1 MYLKIASKTVL
12 KTQKQFQRL
21 KITFNA
27 LKSVSQLQNHFW
39 QEILLSRLIF
49 RSEGDFMSF
58 KRFFPAIFANLA
70 AALAEILL
78 MAASAWLIASA
89 ALHPPLSKL
98 SIGITLI
105 RTAGISRAALRYAD
119 RFISHKV
126 IFKLL
131 DDLRRKIFLNAA
143 KILPL
148 KSGRSHEGDLLHN
161 LTVSADLLKDFLPR
175 VVLPLST
182 AAIITILLTFFL
194 FEPLKWFAMILP
206 AIFFINLIPIALKAA
221 DDSDYR
227 EKILDFNDGR
237 DEFKIFGTAPAI
249 KRLNQ
254 AAKDFGAENFK
265 LTARQINFDTAF
277 KVLNAAGF
285 FFMLLKVAAVAD
297 TIALTVWTL
306 IFLATLEIFAQIP
319 SAIRTLKK
327 IRAVKLLDN
336 KKTSAAQIYK
346 TDKAVEIK
354 NLSFGYEKP
363 IFDDF
368 SLTIERGE
376 KIALVGES
384 GAGKTTLLYLLMKLF
399 EPDSGTIAING
410 KIAAATFTNYIFS
423 ASIRENFK
431 MLHENITD
439 EEILSAL
446 RTCELENFDINA
458 PIGEDG
464 ENLSGGERNRLQ
476 VALAMAKDAEILILD
491 EPTAGLDKNLADKL
505 ISNLIEAT
513 KNRTLIIIT
522 HDSNYF
528 SEMGRIELVH

>member
-1 MYLKIASKTVL
+1 M
-12 KTQKQFQRL
+12 
-21 KITFNA
+21 
-27 LKSVSQLQNHFW
+27 

-89 ALHPPLSKL
+89 TLHPPLSKL
-98 SIGITLI
+98 SIGITLV

-206 AIFFINLIPIALKAA
+206 TIFFINLIPIALKAA

-237 DEFKIFGTAPAI
+237 DELKIFGTAPAI

-265 LTARQINFDTAF
+265 LTARQINFDTGF
-277 KVLNAAGF
+277 RVLNAAGF

-336 KKTSAAQIYK
+336 KKTSAAQIFT

-354 NLSFGYEKP
+354 NLSFGYGGEK
-363 IFDDF
+363 IFDNF
-368 SLTIERGE
+368 SLNIERGE

-384 GAGKTTLLYLLMKLF
+384 GAGKTTLLYLLMRLF

-410 KIAAATFTNYIFS
+410 TISAATFTNYIFS

-431 MLHENITD
+431 ILHENITD

-491 EPTAGLDKNLADKL
+491 EPTAGLDRKNAEKL
-505 ISNLIEAT
+505 IENLIDAT

>member
-1 MYLKIASKTVL
+1 M
-12 KTQKQFQRL
+12 
-21 KITFNA
+21 
-27 LKSVSQLQNHFW
+27 

-98 SIGITLI
+98 SIGITLV

-148 KSGRSHEGDLLHN
+148 KFGRSHEGDLLHN

-182 AAIITILLTFFL
+182 AALVTILLTFFL
-194 FEPLKWFAMILP
+194 REPLLP
-206 AIFFINLIPIALKAA
+206 IIFLANLIPIALKAA
-221 DDSDYR
+221 NDSDYR

-237 DEFKIFGTAPAI
+237 DELKIFGTEPAI

-265 LTARQINFDTAF
+265 ITARQINFDTGF
-277 KVLNAAGF
+277 RVLNAAGF

-306 IFLATLEIFAQIP
+306 IFLATLEIFAQIQP
-319 SAIRTLKK
+319 AIRTLKK
-327 IRAVKLLDN
+327 IRAVKLFDD
-336 KKTSAAQIYK
+336 KKTSAAQIFT

-354 NLSFGYEKP
+354 NLSFGYGGEK
-363 IFDDF
+363 IFDNF
-368 SLTIERGE
+368 SLNIERGE

-384 GAGKTTLLYLLMKLF
+384 GAGKTTLLYLLMRLF

-410 KIAAATFTNYIFS
+410 TISAATFTNYIFS

-431 MLHENITD
+431 ILHENITD
-439 EEILSAL
+439 EEILSSL

-491 EPTAGLDKNLADKL
+491 EPTAGLDRKNAEKL
-505 ISNLIEAT
+505 IENLILAT

-528 SEMGRIELVH
+528 SEMGRIELAH

>member
-1 MYLKIASKTVL
+1 
-12 KTQKQFQRL
+12 
-21 KITFNA
+21 
-27 LKSVSQLQNHFW
+27 
-39 QEILLSRLIF
+39 
-49 RSEGDFMSF
+49 MSF
-58 KRFFPAIFANLA
+58 KRFFPAIVANLS
-70 AALAEILL
+70 AALSEILL
-78 MAASAWLIASA
+78 MASSAWLIASA
-89 ALHPPLSKL
+89 ALHPPLSSL
-98 SIGITLI
+98 SIGITLV

-119 RFISHKV
+119 RFISHKI

-131 DDLRRKIFLNAA
+131 DDLREKIFLKAA
-143 KILPL
+143 KIFPL
-148 KSGRSHEGDLLHN
+148 KSGRAHEGELLHD

-182 AAIITILLTFFL
+182 AALVMILLTFFL
-194 FEPLKWFAMILP
+194 REPLLP
-206 AIFFINLIPIALKAA
+206 IIFLANLIPIALKAA

-237 DEFKIFGTAPAI
+237 DELTIFGTKPAI
-249 KRLNQ
+249 KMLNQ
-254 AAKDFGAENFK
+254 AAKEFGEENFK
-265 LTARQINFDTAF
+265 LTARKINFDTAF
-277 KVLNAAGF
+277 RVFNTAGF
-285 FFMLLKVAAVAD
+285 FFMLLKLSEVVD

-319 SAIRTLKK
+319 PAIRTWKK
-327 IRAVKLLDN
+327 IRAIELPDEKI
-336 KKTSAAQIYK
+336 SAAQIS
-346 TDKAVEIK
+346 TTNHAVEIK
-354 NLSFGYEKP
+354 NLSFKYTDEK

-368 SLTIERGE
+368 SLTIARGE
-376 KIALVGES
+376 KIAVVGES

-399 EPDSGTIAING
+399 VPNLGTIAING

-431 MLHENITD
+431 ILHENISD

-464 ENLSGGERNRLQ
+464 ANLSGGERNRLQ

-491 EPTAGLDKNLADKL
+491 EPTAGLDRKNAEKL
-505 ISNLIEAT
+505 IENLILAT
-513 KNRTLIIIT
+513 KNRTLIVIT

>member
-1 MYLKIASKTVL
+1 M
-12 KTQKQFQRL
+12 
-21 KITFNA
+21 
-27 LKSVSQLQNHFW
+27 
-39 QEILLSRLIF
+39 
-49 RSEGDFMSF
+49 DF
-58 KRFFPAIFANLA
+58 KRFLPAIVANLA

-89 ALHPPLSKL
+89 ALHLPLSKL
-98 SIGITLI
+98 SIGITLV

-126 IFKLL
+126 IFNLL

-148 KSGRSHEGDLLHN
+148 KSGCSHEGDLLHN

-206 AIFFINLIPIALKAA
+206 ALFFINLIPIALKAA

-237 DEFKIFGTAPAI
+237 DELKIFGTAPAI

-265 LTARQINFDTAF
+265 LTARQINFDTGF
-277 KVLNAAGF
+277 RVLNAAGF

-336 KKTSAAQIYK
+336 KKMSAAQIYK

-354 NLSFGYEKP
+354 NLSFGYDKP

-399 EPDSGTIAING
+399 EPDRGTIAING
-410 KIAAATFTNYIFS
+410 TISAATFTNYIFS
-423 ASIRENFK
+423 ASIRDNFK

-439 EEILSAL
+439 EEILSAM

-505 ISNLIEAT
+505 ISKLIEAT

-528 SEMGRIELVH
+528 SEMGRIELGH